1 MNRCLSLPTP
11 RHAAWRIG
19 LIATLLCLC
28 TVTFAQEKVRPF
40 PPKAQRGEMQMTN
53 PPDMLID
60 GKPERLSPGARIRG
74 TNNMVVM
81 SGAIIGPTFTI
92 NYVRESH
99 GLIHEVW
106 ILNATEAQT
115 PLPAP

>member
-28 TVTFAQEKVRPF
+28 TATFAQQKVRPF
-40 PPKAQRGEMQMTN
+40 PPTAQRGEMQITK
-53 PPDMLID
+53 PPEMLID
-60 GKPERLSPGARIRG
+60 GKHERLSPGARIRG
-74 TNNMVVM
+74 ANNMVVM
-81 SGAIIGPTFTI
+81 SGATIGQTLTI

-106 ILNATEAQT
+106 ILNAAEAQA
-115 PLPAP
+115 PLPAR